1 MWGRVSVSDALCPG
15 EAQAGHDCLKG
26 GGEGRGTLT
35 THHPPG
41 RGARPYPVI
50 HQKVI
55 LERKEAPDSG
65 QGFWWRENMG
75 LDGKGK

>member
-1 MWGRVSVSDALCPG
+1 MGVWGRVSVSDALCPG

-26 GGEGRGTLT
+26 GGE
-35 THHPPG
+35 G